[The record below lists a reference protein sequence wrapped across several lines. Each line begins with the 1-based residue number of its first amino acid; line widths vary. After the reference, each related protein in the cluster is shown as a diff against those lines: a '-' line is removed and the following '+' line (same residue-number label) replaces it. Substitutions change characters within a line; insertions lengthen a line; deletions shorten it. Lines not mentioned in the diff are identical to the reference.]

1 MNRKLS
7 KRDLAACLSS
17 SVTMPSA
24 FPYAKVAVC
33 KNFHAAGPHSVV
45 PMFVV
50 VKKKIRMNQASV
62 TAFLLGFLLG
72 GLVTVVI
79 YMLVG
84 KGRYQHRPR
93 HHMLMTDASRHIH
106 ELSKVDEVED
116 LLKRSDPCCV
126 MVHSPHCGHCV
137 AMKAN
142 FENAVKELQKPVFVA
157 RMDARVAGQ
166 EFMKKHEIHGVPH
179 IMGKNSR
186 GELVK
191 YNGDRSKDSLV
202 KFMHDLA

>member
-1 MNRKLS
+1 
-7 KRDLAACLSS
+7 
-17 SVTMPSA
+17 MPSA

-72 GLVTVVI
+72 GLVTVII
-79 YMLVG
+79 YMLAAG
-84 KGRYQHRPR
+84 GGRRY
-93 HHMLMTDASRHIH
+93 HHKRYDSSNMLMTDASRRIH
-106 ELSKVDEVED
+106 ELSKVDEVEE
-116 LLKRSDPCCV
+116 LLKRTDPCCV

-142 FENAVKELQKPVFVA
+142 FENAVKELQKPVHVA

-166 EFMKKHEIHGVPH
+166 EFMKKHEIRGVPH
-179 IMGKNSR
+179 IMGKNSH
-186 GELVK
+186 GQLVK

-202 KFMHDLA
+202 KFMHELA